1 MKQQEK
7 YSHHIPVLKNEVIG
21 FFQPKAGEIFIDC
34 TFGAGGHTQAILE
47 RGAKV
52 IAVDRDENNKKF
64 ADELEKIYGENIV
77 FVNDRF
83 SNLKDILEK
92 FYFNNDENRK
102 LKLKGILYD
111 FGVSSMQIDETERGF
126 SFQKDGFLDMRMG
139 HNSVNAYDIVNKSS
153 ERELADLIFQY
164 GDEKF
169 ARKIAKEICKKREEK
184 PINSTLELADLI
196 KNCCHFYHDKIHP
209 ATRTFQAIRIAV
221 NDELGEIKKSLEVA
235 STFSPVECR
244 IGCITFH
251 SLEDEIVK
259 KIFQKYSK
267 DEIQHFNRNDPRI
280 LASNSHL
287 SSITLQVITKK
298 PIIPTEEEIKKNI
311 RSRSAKLRI
320 AERILIKN

>member
-1 MKQQEK
+1 MEQQEE
-7 YSHHIPVLKNEVIG
+7 YLYHTPVLKNEVLD
-21 FFQPKAGEIFIDC
+21 FLQPKEGEIFIDC
-34 TFGAGGHTQAILE
+34 TFGAGGHTRAILE
-47 RGAKV
+47 CGAKV

-64 ADELEKIYGENIV
+64 ANELEKIYGENIV

-92 FYFNNDENRK
+92 FYFNNSENKK

-111 FGVSSMQIDETERGF
+111 FGVSSMQIDEAERGF
-126 SFQKDGFLDMRMG
+126 SFQKDGVLDMRMG

-153 ERELADLIFQY
+153 ERELTDLIFQY
-164 GDEKF
+164 GNEKF

-184 PINSTLELADLI
+184 PINSTLELANLI
-196 KNCCHFYHDKIHP
+196 KNCCPFYHDKIHP
-209 ATRTFQAIRIAV
+209 ATRTFQAIRIVV
-221 NDELGEIKKSLEVA
+221 NDELEEIRESLEIA
-235 STFSPVECR
+235 STFLPLGCR
-244 IGCITFH
+244 IACITFH

-259 KIFQKYSK
+259 KTFQKYSK
-267 DEIQHFNRNDPRI
+267 GEIQHFNRNDLRI
-280 LASNSHL
+280 LTSNSNL

-320 AERILIKN
+320 AEKI